1 MKFDYIN
8 DNFTWFKLIKF
19 NNDILRK
26 EFLKR
31 KLLKR
36 EKVSEIEFNNSIVI
50 FSLRKKIIV

>member
-31 KLLKR
+31 KLSKR
-36 EKVSEIEFNNSIVI
+36 EKVSEIELNNSIVI

>member
-36 EKVSEIEFNNSIVI
+36 EKVSEFNNSIVI

>member
-1 MKFDYIN
+1 M
-8 DNFTWFKLIKF
+8 KF

-31 KLLKR
+31 KLSKR
-36 EKVSEIEFNNSIVI
+36 EKVSEIELNNSIVI